1 MTNKDTAQQIEELQ
15 RQIAELKGAVQAR
28 TPIDHE
34 KMQREAAEWDAE
46 MRNLAEARMSQAIPP
61 SVVRDW
67 AVIPDKDVRGIV
79 NAAQAPSGPSAQGV
93 IPSSQSLSNV
103 RGSGGAQGPVGWH
116 HEVPIGPPP
125 GVNYA
130 DRLMDAQDAKDRA
143 ELIRQDAQLKAT
155 QRAMKR

>member
-1 MTNKDTAQQIEELQ
+1 MTNKETAQQIEELQ
-15 RQIAELKGAVQAR
+15 RQIAELKGAVKA
-28 TPIDHE
+28 TTAPDYE
-34 KMQREAAEWDAE
+34 KMRREAAQWDDE
-46 MRNLAEARMSQAIPP
+46 MRQLAERRANYAVPP

-79 NAAQAPSGPSAQGV
+79 HDNQAPQG
-93 IPSSQSLSNV
+93 PSSQGIVPNSQQMSNV
-103 RGSGGAQGPVGWH
+103 RGTGGPQGPSGWA

-143 ELIRQDAQLKAT
+143 ELIRQDAQLKAA
-155 QRAMKR
+155 QKAMKR